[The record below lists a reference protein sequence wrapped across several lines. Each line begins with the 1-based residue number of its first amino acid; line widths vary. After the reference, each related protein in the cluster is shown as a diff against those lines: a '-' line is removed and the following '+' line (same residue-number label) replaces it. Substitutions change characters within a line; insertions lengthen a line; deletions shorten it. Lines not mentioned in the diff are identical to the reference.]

1 MGFNNPVIG
10 GMSNLIRQ
18 AMQSP
23 NFISGQSGW
32 IVRKDGSAEFNN
44 LNVRGTFTGPF
55 FVLNGNGLFLYN
67 QAGSGPTSQRFTAG
81 SGNWTA
87 PAGVTS
93 VDAQCWGADGGGGN
107 GAGGGGGGGE
117 YAEETSL
124 VVTPGNSY
132 AYSVGAGGIGGAAG
146 TNTVHNG
153 AAGGAT
159 TMAGDVKTV
168 TAHGGSGGTGGGG
181 SSSGTPAGGAGGSG
195 STNAIH
201 FNGGNG
207 GKGLGSSGT
216 GGGGGGSAGT
226 GSAGHN
232 GSNGTTGGG
241 GAGGT
246 AVTGGG
252 AGAQGGGAGQDGSS
266 NSLQPGGGGGGGG
279 TTPVNQGNKG
289 GTGSGGQIIL
299 TYTPSTTLALVTSD
313 CGQPTADPLLGIQ
326 CPAGFTNYATGSQT
340 TQVNTNSAFL
350 SFIDSVNDPQ
360 APGLIGLASVTN
372 TNDALQLNSPAQ
384 LASDV
389 QAFLALQKA
398 ASGNP
403 AIAKLMNAILNIAS
417 TSPTTPTPASG
428 VNFVVDGSHNLN
440 MIGDSTANKHI
451 LIFNYD
457 LTLRSAVTPSAPSSG
472 WRITNDANSNLVLTP
487 AASTGQL
494 VELINSGLWLHDNN
508 AALLAPAA
516 GVIAQLDSS
525 GNRVELTDSNN
536 QTFTAAGGR
545 LSTFPNNAVTNATPT
560 NFTSYTIPAS
570 DMRVGTQILIE
581 AEGHWTQATGTALP
595 FTIIGGIA
603 SLGTIVTQTIGIT
616 GFNAGGTGRWVG
628 WVRITC
634 VTTGVTGTVHMS
646 VWLTWT
652 PNANPNNTV
661 VVCDTTGA
669 TPVTLN
675 TTITQ
680 DLQLRANWSSNAGS
694 PNATCR
700 VATVERK
707 N

>member
-93 VDAQCWGADGGGGN
+93 VDAQCWAGDGGGGN

-117 YAEETSL
+117 YSEVTTLA
-124 VVTPGNSY
+124 VTPGNSY
-132 AYSVGAGGIGGAAG
+132 AYSVGSGGSGGASG

-153 AAGGAT
+153 VAGGNT
-159 TMAGDVKTV
+159 TMAGDVATV
-168 TAHGGSGGTGGGG
+168 TAHGGSGGIGGGG
-181 SSSGTPAGGAGGSG
+181 SSSGTPAGGAGGTG

-241 GAGGT
+241 GAGGA

-252 AGAQGGGAGQDGSS
+252 AGAQGGGAGQNGSS

-279 TTPVNQGNKG
+279 TTPVNQGNAG
-289 GTGSGGQIIL
+289 GNGSGGQIIL

-326 CPAGFTNYATGSQT
+326 CPAGFTNYATGNQT

-428 VNFVVDGSHNLN
+428 VNLVVDGSHNLN
-440 MIGDSTANKHI
+440 MIGDATANKHI

-457 LTLRSAVTPSAPSSG
+457 LTLRSAVTPSAPTSG

-487 AASTGQL
+487 APSTGQL
-494 VELINSGLWLHDNN
+494 VEFVNSGLWLHDNN
-508 AALLAPAA
+508 ASLLAPAA
-516 GVIAQLDSS
+516 GIVAQVDDT
-525 GNRVELTDSNN
+525 GNRINTLDSNN
-536 QTFTAAGGR
+536 QSFNVRTGR
-545 LSTFPNNAVTNATPT
+545 LSTFPNNQVVSNTIVTL
-560 NFTSYTIPAS
+560 TSYNIPAN
-570 DMRVGTQILIE
+570 DVDVGTTYEMICS
-581 AEGHWTQATGTALP
+581 GNWTQATTTALN
-595 FTIIGGIA
+595 FTFIGGFA
-603 SLGTIVTQTIGIT
+603 STGTEVSQTLT
-616 GFNAGGTGRWVG
+616 GTNPGGTGRWTATLRV
-628 WVRITC
+628 TC
-634 VTTGVTGTVHMS
+634 VTTGSGGTWFFDLWAIWS
-646 VWLTWT
+646 
-652 PNANPNNTV
+652 PNANVNNSV
-661 VVCDTTGA
+661 VLCDNSSA
-669 TPVTLN
+669 TPIAASTLVS
-675 TTITQ
+675 Q
-680 DLQLRANWSSNAGS
+680 SLQLRGQWASGVNS
-694 PNATCR
+694 PSMFSR
-700 VATVERK
+700 VATAERI